1 MRHRLETMNA
11 KMMHDM
17 FMQKCDDLLF
27 FLKEL
32 PKLII
37 NIVEEHGF
45 IVKILQSVPFS
56 RGKNETKEEVL

>member
-1 MRHRLETMNA
+1 MNA

-17 FMQKCDDLLF
+17 FMLKCDDLLF